1 MIAGARATAEGLL
14 AGGVLPVIKHI
25 PGHGR
30 ASADSH
36 KDLPV
41 VTAPLAALE
50 AQDFAPFRALADL
63 PLAMTAH
70 IRFTALDDAPAT
82 QSPALIGLIRDT
94 IGFSGL
100 LMTDDISMEALSGP
114 VAARAR
120 ASLAAGCDVILHCNG
135 ERREMEAI
143 AVEAGRMGAQA
154 AARAEAA
161 LARRIAPATIDMAA
175 LEAELE
181 TCL

>member
-1 MIAGARATAEGLL
+1 LRALGIDVNCAPTCDIAGPETHPFLRNRCFGTTPEAVIAGARATAEGLL

-120 ASLAAGCDVILHCNG
+120 
-135 ERREMEAI
+135 
-143 AVEAGRMGAQA
+143 
-154 AARAEAA
+154 
-161 LARRIAPATIDMAA
+161 IAPATIDMAA